1 MQQSEAR
8 MEVSNMGQDFAVNLA
23 VDEERAM
30 ASAPARSETVVEV
43 AHDARNMVAALG
55 LYCDLLQEPGVLA
68 TPFVH
73 YGLEL
78 RQVAVASRRLLD
90 KLAAMGRPAPV
101 AIESFWRGESRTAE
115 LWPARLPGEN
125 HEAAASES
133 WGWELPPA
141 SVTNFAS
148 ELMATRNLLSA
159 LAGPAIV
166 LTVEVESGARP
177 ARIST
182 EDLTRVLVNL
192 VKNGVEAM
200 ADGGRI
206 HITLRERSAEDGD
219 WLVLAIED
227 NGPGI
232 PDVALERIFDSG
244 FTGHSRADGRP
255 AIHRG
260 LGLAIT
266 RAIVEA
272 AGGRIYAE
280 NRLAGGTRMVME
292 LPAGR

>member
-1 MQQSEAR
+1 
-8 MEVSNMGQDFAVNLA
+8 
-23 VDEERAM
+23 M
-30 ASAPARSETVVEV
+30 AFAPARSETVAEV

-73 YGLEL
+73 YGQEL

-90 KLAAMGRPAPV
+90 KLAVIGRPAPV
-101 AIESFWRGESRTAE
+101 ATESFWRAESRTAE

-141 SVTNFAS
+141 SVTNLAA

-166 LTVEVESGARP
+166 LTVEVESGSRP

-192 VKNGVEAM
+192 VKNAVEAM
-200 ADGGRI
+200 DDGGRI
-206 HITLRERSAEDGD
+206 HITLRQRSAADGD
-219 WLVLAIED
+219 WLVLTIED

-232 PDVALERIFDSG
+232 PDAALERIFDSG

-266 RAIVEA
+266 RAIIEA

-280 NRLAGGTRMVME
+280 NRLAGGTRMVIE